1 MYGVQVRGATDP
13 HAEAYAVLFG
23 DFLGLSMTLQRLN
36 GDITG
41 TYMSCSP
48 LDEHF
53 AILGKQTPPTH
64 DMKFGQNPDG
74 RPLYTYSS
82 TKHQEDL
89 LGKVATWFHEKAATV
104 KASMVFGKRMM
115 SISDLQQLFHLFG
128 KKAQLN
134 IFASHCFTGSLVPEI
149 ASEPL
154 QARQTVRPR
163 QKAPSA

>member
-82 TKHQEDL
+82 TKHQKDHLSLYKKDKPCVPDKRHHPPKTMIKFTILL
-89 LGKVATWFHEKAATV
+89 LG
-104 KASMVFGKRMM
+104 
-115 SISDLQQLFHLFG
+115 
-128 KKAQLN
+128 N
-134 IFASHCFTGSLVPEI
+134 ID
-149 ASEPL
+149 
-154 QARQTVRPR
+154 
-163 QKAPSA
+163 